1 MDLITAIVTL
11 ASIVIPLV
19 LERNTRARK
28 GIAEADRLLDYGM
41 RSWNAVEAIA
51 GASGWSGAK
60 KALEAMHRVES
71 MWKRKLSDKQRA
83 TLEALWKIASEAAKK
98 PKPVKKVKAKT
109 TREAEVSALKERYGR
124 PE

>member
-28 GIAEADRLLDYGM
+28 GIADADKLLDYGM
-41 RSWNAVEAIA
+41 RAWHAVEAIA
-51 GASGWSGAK
+51 GASKWSGAK
-60 KALEAMHRVES
+60 KALEAMARVES
-71 MWKRKLSDKQRA
+71 LWERKLTDKQRA

-98 PKPVKKVKAKT
+98 PAPAAPAKKQTASEKRIAEMKAL
-109 TREAEVSALKERYGR
+109 REGR
-124 PE
+124 